1 MKERSVV
8 VFLLAMVCVCTLAT
22 GAAAQGNTGFG
33 FNSPNISGIS
43 GAVELTG
50 GGAYNLA
57 NLFVHSGGGFRCTAD
72 VTAGP
77 FSANGGCLQGQGVR
91 WDTAAILEST
101 NFKCTSADAAQT
113 AHTSNNT
120 VVLLADFYRQG
131 DGIDESFTAQMIVSE
146 ADLPGHP
153 GENVWIQGV
162 GCGPAVVNFSN
173 AH

>member
-1 MKERSVV
+1 MKKRSVAG
-8 VFLLAMVCVCTLAT
+8 FLLAIVCVCTLAIG
-22 GAAAQGNTGFG
+22 GAAQAKNGFG

-57 NLFVHSGGGFRCTAD
+57 DHFVHSGGGFRCTEN

-91 WDTAAILEST
+91 WDTVDLLEST
-101 NFKCTSADAAQT
+101 TFKCTSADVGQT
-113 AHTSNNT
+113 ANTSDNT

-131 DGIDESFTAQMIVSE
+131 DGNDESFTALMIVSD

-162 GCGPAVVNFSN
+162 GCGSAVVNFSGT
-173 AH
+173 H